1 MKTNYLTTIATIAV
15 LLLSS
20 CMGLYAQQDSRQR
33 TPETIAADV
42 LAAMPART
50 ASEFD
55 TQMGDLAAG
64 APATVV
70 EVAKLLQ
77 PAGEGVK
84 NKLYEYALSGVTA
97 YVSDPAHN
105 GRRAE
110 VLQGLRDAADACA
123 DPYNKAFLLSQAR
136 LLLPPVA
143 PQQTAQM
150 SVKEARKLLKGGSSA
165 ERAYAA
171 GVIMTANPSK
181 AAKFAVSA
189 MRDDDKQYRVA
200 VLDAATAIAGA
211 DALAP
216 ELEKQYP
223 KLPDHAKSE
232 LLYWFGINGVQ
243 SSADIVRG
251 ELAAIS
257 AGNTTVG
264 ADAIEAAGRL
274 GGEGFGGTLVTL
286 LSSEDQAVRAAALKA
301 LKSFKG
307 DIEGDVLTALEETG
321 GSKDALMAM
330 ASSRH
335 MTAAAKTIIGMA
347 KSGDGNAA
355 KYLAGTADG
364 DDIQDVT
371 ALLSEADKDVPEL
384 QEALAASVSRLSADE
399 RCSILKEAIGKSS
412 KPDNFYPVLAQTG
425 TDEALSILNKAY
437 DGGSQAAF
445 AGLLGIDNPKAAD
458 MLLWYA
464 QHQPDKAEQI
474 LPRYVALVRMYETDP
489 VKLRRDY
496 ASALSLTDSRKIKR
510 TVLQALGQ
518 LPTMPSFLLAS
529 SYLDDAAV
537 KYEAAQAVKGIASK
551 TKEEINYAELKSS
564 LEKAA
569 AIFAATGK
577 ADDGYAVDEINTL
590 LGKLEPSPLVE
601 LSDEEKA
608 QGFELLFD
616 GSSMDKWQGNLAGY
630 IPVNGSI
637 YVSAGFGGDKNLY
650 TKEQYRN
657 FVLRFEFCFLEE
669 GVNNGVGVRTPM
681 GVDAAYHGM
690 CEVQILDHD
699 APRYANLHDYQ
710 VHGSVY
716 GVIPAKR
723 IKHKPLGEWETEEIR
738 VKGNHVT
745 VTVNGEVILDGDV
758 RKACKGHNVA
768 PDGGKKNPYTVDH
781 KNHPGMFNEKGY
793 ISFCGHGEGLKLR
806 NIRVLDL
813 GDKDR

>member
-1 MKTNYLTTIATIAV
+1 MKANCLATTATIAV

-20 CMGLYAQQDSRQR
+20 CIGLYAQQDSRQR

-50 ASEFD
+50 SADFD
-55 TQMGDLAAG
+55 VQMSDLAAG

-84 NKLYEYALSGVTA
+84 NSVYEYALSGVTA
-97 YVSDPAHN
+97 YVSDPLHN
-105 GRRAE
+105 GKRAE
-110 VLQGLRDAADACA
+110 VLRGLQEAAEACA

-150 SVKEARKLLKGGSSA
+150 SVKEAKKLLKNGNSA
-165 ERAYAA
+165 ERAAA
-171 GVIMTANPSK
+171 ARVIMAGNPSK
-181 AAKFAVSA
+181 AAKFAASA
-189 MRDDDKQYRVA
+189 IKDSDKQYRVA
-200 VLDAATAIAGA
+200 VLDAATALAGA
-211 DALAP
+211 NALSP
-216 ELEKQYP
+216 ELEKLYP
-223 KLPDHAKSE
+223 KLSDDAKSD

-243 SSADIVRG
+243 SSAGIVRE
-251 ELAAIS
+251 ELAAIP
-257 AGNTTVG
+257 AGNTSVG
-264 ADAIEAAGRL
+264 TDAIEAAGRL
-274 GGEGFGGTLVTL
+274 GGDEFGKTLVAL
-286 LSSEDQAVRAAALKA
+286 LSSEDQAVSAASLKA
-301 LKSFKG
+301 LKSFRG
-307 DIEGDVLTALEETG
+307 DIEGDVLAALEQTG
-321 GSKDALMAM
+321 GPKDALMAL

-335 MTAAAKTIIGMA
+335 MTAAAKTIISIA
-347 KSGDGNAA
+347 KSGDSSAA

-364 DDIQDVT
+364 DDIQDV
-371 ALLSEADKDVPEL
+371 ANLLSEADDNVPEL
-384 QEALAASVSRLSADE
+384 QKALAASVSSLSADE
-399 RCSILKEAIGKSS
+399 QCAVIKEALGKSS

-425 TDEALSILNKAY
+425 TDEALSVLNKAY

-445 AGLLGIDNPKAAD
+445 AGLLSIDNPKAAD

-464 QHQPDKAEQI
+464 QHQPDKAEKI
-474 LPRYVALVRMYETDP
+474 LPRYVALVKMYESDP
-489 VKLRRDY
+489 IKLRRDY
-496 ASALSLTDSRKIKR
+496 ASALSLTSSKKTKK

-529 SYLDDAAV
+529 KYLDDSDV
-537 KYEAAQAVKGIASK
+537 KYDAAQAVKNIASK
-551 TKEEINYAELKSS
+551 TKEEINYTDLKSS

-569 AIFAATGK
+569 SIFAATGK
-577 ADDGYAVDEINTL
+577 ADDGYAVDEINTI

-601 LSDEEKA
+601 LSEEEKA

-630 IPVNGSI
+630 IPVNGAI

-657 FVLRFEFCFLEE
+657 FVFRFEFCFLEE

-681 GVDAAYHGM
+681 GVDAAYYGM

-758 RKACKGHNVA
+758 RKACKGHNVS
-768 PDGGKKNPYTVDH
+768 PDGGKRNPYTVDH

>member
-1 MKTNYLTTIATIAV
+1 MKSNCLTTTATIAI

-20 CMGLYAQQDSRQR
+20 CFGLYAQQDSRQR

-50 ASEFD
+50 AADFD
-55 TQMGDLAAG
+55 AQMGDLAAG

-84 NKLYEYALSGVTA
+84 NNLYEYALSGVTA

-105 GRRAE
+105 GKRAA
-110 VLQGLRDAADACA
+110 VLQGLQEAAEACR

-150 SVKEARKLLKGGSSA
+150 SVKEAKKLLKNGNSA
-165 ERAYAA
+165 ERTAAA
-171 GVIMTANPSK
+171 GVIMADKPSK
-181 AAKFAVSA
+181 AAKFAVAA

-200 VLDAATAIAGA
+200 VLGAATALTGA
-211 DALAP
+211 DALSP

-223 KLPDHAKSE
+223 KLSDDAKSD
-232 LLYWFGINGVQ
+232 LLYWFGVNGVQ
-243 SSADIVRG
+243 SSAGIVRE
-251 ELAAIS
+251 ELAAIP
-257 AGNTTVG
+257 AGNTAVG
-264 ADAIEAAGRL
+264 TDAIEAAGRL
-274 GGEGFGGTLVTL
+274 GGEEFGKTLVAL
-286 LSSEDQAVRAAALKA
+286 LSSGDKAVRAAALQA
-301 LKSFKG
+301 LKSFNG
-307 DIEGDVLTALEETG
+307 DIEGDVIAALKESG
-321 GSKDALMAM
+321 GNKDALMAL

-335 MTAAAKTIIGMA
+335 MTAAAKTIIGIA
-347 KSGDGNAA
+347 ESGDGSAA

-364 DDIQDVT
+364 DDIQDVVS
-371 ALLSEADKDVPEL
+371 LLSEADKDIPAL
-384 QEALAASVSRLSADE
+384 QQALTASISRLSADE
-399 RCSILKEAIGKSS
+399 QCSVIMEALGKSS
-412 KPDNFYPVLAQTG
+412 RPDNFYPVLAQTG
-425 TDEALSILNKAY
+425 TDEALSVLNKAY
-437 DGGSQAAF
+437 DNGSQAAF
-445 AGLLGIDNPKAAD
+445 DGLLSIDNPRAAD

-474 LPRYVALVRMYETDP
+474 LPRYVTLVRTYETDP

-518 LPTMPSFLLAS
+518 LPTMPAFLLAS
-529 SYLDDAAV
+529 QYLDDGDV
-537 KYEAAQAVKGIASK
+537 KYEAAQAVKNIATK
-551 TKEEINYAELKSS
+551 TKEEINYPELKSS

-569 AIFAATGK
+569 SIFAATGR
-577 ADDGYAVDEINTL
+577 ADDGYAVDEINTF

-601 LSDEEKA
+601 MSEEEKE

-630 IPVNGSI
+630 IPVNGAI
-637 YVSAGFGGDKNLY
+637 YVSAGFGGEKNLY
-650 TKEQYRN
+650 TKKQYRN
-657 FVLRFEFCFLEE
+657 FVFRFEFCFLEE

-681 GVDAAYHGM
+681 GVDAAYKGM

-738 VKGNHVT
+738 VKGDRVT

-758 RKACKGHNVA
+758 RKACKGHNVS
-768 PDGGKKNPYTVDH
+768 PDGGKYNPYTVDH
-781 KNHPGMFNEKGY
+781 KNHPGMFNERGY